1 MAGLQIPIGGD
12 LAPFLAVAAELR
24 KEMGTLAKSVT
35 KAVSPARSETSKAV
49 AGFRAMMQSTKGC
62 STTVRALGVAVGG
75 TVMSLRMLHAAAR
88 GTFRVISNEARG
100 ALRVLSGFGSAI
112 RGMIPGGALLGPVAG
127 LASIAGSIALLV
139 SSVKTGAVLAGDIE
153 QTGIALQA
161 LTGSG
166 DVAKKVLDEM
176 RATWIR
182 TGVTIEAQAGTIQKF
197 LALGFSTSD
206 AVKLQKNILDVAG
219 AVGMSTE
226 EAALLG
232 SALAQVKA
240 KGVVSMEELRQ
251 QIAEKGV
258 PVFEALAAKIGV
270 TQAALLQMVEDGKV
284 PAQDL
289 LDIFLNMEGS
299 FGKFVGGANRMG
311 MTFLGLINRLK
322 AQWSLLLAEF
332 AAPIVDSIKP
342 MLLDSL
348 AVLESFKAAARDAG
362 KVVGDALLGA
372 FALIKSG
379 NTMELFKVG
388 LRMAIASAMDLL
400 MRGLE
405 TAVAF
410 LVNTLP
416 PIFDHIAYRLT
427 DPLLWEGIGYKL
439 SAIAKRFGADL
450 AVAMPFGS
458 VDKFNK
464 AYLESYQMDRNSEES
479 FRVWNHPRIA
489 GSMTNVIA
497 EALGKGLTAAGSE
510 FTRPMSEGLRKA
522 TEEFQNLLGTVKSEM
537 DGMRSS
543 AAVPPM
549 TGTVNPGSPLASP
562 VAETLEAARK
572 QIIDVTS
579 LGRVGG
585 GGFAGAA
592 PMISEQKRGNSLLR
606 QIVENTRRFSPARAI
621 V

>member
-35 KAVSPARSETSKAV
+35 KAVSPAKSETAKAV
-49 AGFRAMMQSTKGC
+49 ASFRALMQSTKGA
-62 STTVRALGVAVGG
+62 SAGVRGVALAVGS
-75 TVMSLRMLHAAAR
+75 TAISLRLLHAAAR
-88 GTFRVISNEARG
+88 GAFGAITSEARG

-127 LASIAGSIALLV
+127 LAGIAGSIALLV
-139 SSVKTGAVLAGDIE
+139 SGVKTGAGLAGDIE
-153 QTGIALQA
+153 RTGVALES

-166 DVAKKVLDEM
+166 DVAKQVMDDM
-176 RATWIR
+176 RSTWIR

-197 LALGFSTSD
+197 LALGFSTGD
-206 AVKLQKNILDVAG
+206 ATKLQKNILDVAG

-270 TQAALLQMVEDGKV
+270 SQAALIKMVEDGKV
-284 PAQDL
+284 PAQTL
-289 LDIFLNMEGS
+289 LDLFLNMEGS

-342 MLLDSL
+342 MLLESL
-348 AVLESFKAAARDAG
+348 AVLESFKAAAREAG

-416 PIFDHIAYRLT
+416 PVFDHIVSRLT
-427 DPLLWEGIGYKL
+427 DPLLWEGIGAKL
-439 SAIAKRFGADL
+439 SAIAKRFAADL
-450 AVAMPFGS
+450 LVSLPGGS
-458 VDKFNK
+458 KAKFDQ
-464 AYLESYQMDRNSEES
+464 AYRDSYQLDNKSSALLDTYM
-479 FRVWNHPRIA
+479 HPKIA
-489 GSMTNVIA
+489 GSMTDTIA
-497 EALGKGLTAAGSE
+497 EALGKGITAAGSE

-522 TEEFQNLLGTVKSEM
+522 TEEFQTLLGTVKSEM
-537 DGMRSS
+537 EGMRASS
-543 AAVPPM
+543 AVPPM
-549 TGTVNPGSPLASP
+549 TGATTPASP
-562 VAETLEAARK
+562 IAETLEAARK

-585 GGFAGAA
+585 GGLAGAA
-592 PMISEQKRGNSLLR
+592 PMISEQKRGNTLLR
-606 QIVENTRRFSPARAI
+606 QIVENTRRFAPARAI